1 MSLHRGT
8 KQFQFER
15 LVHYF
20 VRPGGD
26 SSIDKRS
33 VGKGGSY
40 DHGYVSRRRI
50 RFEPRCGLISRHR
63 RHVEIHDNQIGTGH
77 ACLTYGLKPRRRFNT
92 LCSLIVVERA

>member
-8 KQFQFER
+8 KQFQCER

-33 VGKGGSY
+33 VGKGGGY
-40 DHGYVSRRRI
+40 DHGYVVASTD
-50 RFEPRCGLISRHR
+50 PL
-63 RHVEIHDNQIGTGH
+63 
-77 ACLTYGLKPRRRFNT
+77 
-92 LCSLIVVERA
+92 